1 MPTASQKSGG
11 RRLGLDLASVE
22 NNVPVARAFVAQVID
37 LWDCDDPDRIVE
49 LLTSEVVTNA
59 VRHARGPI
67 HVEAS
72 LDDDWVVKV
81 ETADHGLGLPQVE
94 HPELLDESG
103 RGLLL
108 VQLLAEHWGVETFT
122 DHKVVWFEVP
132 LTPRVESD
140 PLGRGSQIR

>member
-1 MPTASQKSGG
+1 MRSTSQESAG
-11 RRLGLDLASVE
+11 RRLGLDLVPE
-22 NNVPVARAFVAQVID
+22 VQNVAKARAFVAGVID

-67 HVEAS
+67 RLEAS
-72 LDDDWVVKV
+72 LGDDGIVKV
-81 ETADHGLGLPQVE
+81 ETSDHSLELPQVGG
-94 HPELLDESG
+94 PDPLGESG

-108 VQLLAEHWGVETFT
+108 VQSLAAHWGVDRFS

-132 LTPRVESD
+132 LMRRPER
-140 PLGRGSQIR
+140 P

>member
-1 MPTASQKSGG
+1 MPTSPQQRGG
-11 RRLGLDLASVE
+11 RRLGLDLDSVE
-22 NNVPVARAFVAQVID
+22 YNVPVARAFVAQVID

-59 VRHARGPI
+59 VRHAQGPI

-81 ETADHGLGLPQVE
+81 ETADHGLDLPRVE
-94 HPELLDESG
+94 QPAVLDESG

-108 VQLLAEHWGVETFT
+108 VQSLAAHWGVETFA

-132 LTPRVESD
+132 LMPRIAY
-140 PLGRGSQIR
+140 P